1 MNTENIRSMEQNKG
15 IQHGCTIKG
24 ILCGSVQELIY
35 HGLSGDTHQKG
46 RCPRLL
52 TECRLT
58 TSMYLPDITGAGP
71 LLVGPAFFA
80 RQRLDLV
87 PRLLL
92 DVAGATF
99 LVIALLFIGLN
110 LYGTAYR
117 AYSARDGAYRP
128 RHARPRS
135 HRGGGSLGYTYDRRL
150 PRTGFHNLTTGK
162 A

>member
-1 MNTENIRSMEQNKG
+1 
-15 IQHGCTIKG
+15 
-24 ILCGSVQELIY
+24 
-35 HGLSGDTHQKG
+35 
-46 RCPRLL
+46 
-52 TECRLT
+52 
-58 TSMYLPDITGAGP
+58 MYLPDITGAGP

-110 LYGTAYR
+110 VYGA
-117 AYSARDGAYRP
+117 AHSARSALSGAYRP

-135 HRGGGSLGYTYDRRL
+135 ARGGGSLGDSPGYRRL
-150 PRTGFHNLTTGK
+150 PRTGFYDLTPGK

>member
-1 MNTENIRSMEQNKG
+1 
-15 IQHGCTIKG
+15 
-24 ILCGSVQELIY
+24 
-35 HGLSGDTHQKG
+35 
-46 RCPRLL
+46 
-52 TECRLT
+52 
-58 TSMYLPDITGAGP
+58 MYLPDITDAGP

-110 LYGTAYR
+110 LYGAAYR

>member
-1 MNTENIRSMEQNKG
+1 
-15 IQHGCTIKG
+15 
-24 ILCGSVQELIY
+24 
-35 HGLSGDTHQKG
+35 
-46 RCPRLL
+46 
-52 TECRLT
+52 
-58 TSMYLPDITGAGP
+58 MYLPDITGAGP

-110 LYGTAYR
+110 VYGAAHR
-117 AYSARDGAYRP
+117 ARSAGGAYRP

-135 HRGGGSLGYTYDRRL
+135 YRGAGSSSRR
-150 PRTGFHNLTTGK
+150 PRTGLHDLTTG
-162 A
+162 